1 MLQARDIMTTEVIT
15 VSPQTPVLELARLL
29 ADHKINGVPVVAD
42 DGRLVGVVTQSDLID
57 RVKKFELPHV
67 ITILD
72 AHFFL
77 ERPSTFKKNLEK
89 VLGNE
94 VADIM
99 TSPAVTIPPEM
110 PLEDIA
116 STMARRQVHTLPV
129 VAGGK
134 IVGIIGKIDV
144 IRALGRQE
152 G

>member
-1 MLQARDIMTTEVIT
+1 MLQARDIMTTAVIT
-15 VSPQTPVLELARLL
+15 VSPQTPVLDLARLL
-29 ADHKINGVPVVAD
+29 AEHKINGAPVVAD

-57 RVKKFELPHV
+57 RAKKFELPHV

-89 VLGNE
+89 MVGNL

-99 TSPAVTIPPEM
+99 TSPAVTIPPDM
-110 PLEDIA
+110 PLDEIA

-129 VAGGK
+129 VAGEK
-134 IVGIIGKIDV
+134 LVGIIGKIDI
-144 IRALGRQE
+144 IRALGQE

>member
-1 MLQARDIMTTEVIT
+1 MLQARDIMTTQVIT
-15 VSPQTPVLELARLL
+15 TSPQTPVLDLARLL
-29 ADHKINGVPVVAD
+29 AEHKINGVPVVDD
-42 DGRLVGVVTQSDLID
+42 DGRLVGVVTQSELID

-89 VLGNE
+89 LVGNQ
-94 VADIM
+94 VSDIM

-110 PLEDIA
+110 PLDEIA
-116 STMARRQVHTLPV
+116 TTMARRQVHTLPV
-129 VAGGK
+129 VEGDRL
-134 IVGIIGKIDV
+134 IGIIGKIDV
-144 IRALGRQE
+144 IRALGQE

>member
-1 MLQARDIMTTEVIT
+1 MLQARDIMTTDVIT
-15 VSPQTPVLELARLL
+15 VTPETPVLELAKLL
-29 ADHKINGVPVVAD
+29 AAHKINGAPVVTAE
-42 DGRLVGVVTQSDLID
+42 GQLVGVVTQSDLID
-57 RVKKFELPHV
+57 RVKKLELPHV

-89 VLGNE
+89 MLGNQ

-99 TSPAVTIPPEM
+99 TSPPVTIPPDM

-129 VAGGK
+129 MEGHK
-134 IVGIIGKIDV
+134 LVGIIGKIDI
-144 IRALGRQE
+144 IRALGQE